1 MILVLTV
8 SQIALAVI
16 VGLFCVIR
24 GLLGRGPDDF
34 ALGGLALVELLLIVQ
49 IVVAAIGPALGNLP
63 TGNPGEFWLYLITA
77 ALIPFLAGIWAL
89 SDRSRW
95 STVILGVAALAIA
108 VMLYR
113 MHVIWTVQVA

>member
-1 MILVLTV
+1 MILVLTIV
-8 SQIALAVI
+8 QIALAVA

-24 GLLGRGPDDF
+24 GLIGRVPDDL
-34 ALGGLALVELLLIVQ
+34 ALGGLALVELLLLAQ
-49 IVVAAIGPALGNLP
+49 IVVAALGPAVGNLP

-95 STVILGVAALAIA
+95 STVVLGVAALAIA